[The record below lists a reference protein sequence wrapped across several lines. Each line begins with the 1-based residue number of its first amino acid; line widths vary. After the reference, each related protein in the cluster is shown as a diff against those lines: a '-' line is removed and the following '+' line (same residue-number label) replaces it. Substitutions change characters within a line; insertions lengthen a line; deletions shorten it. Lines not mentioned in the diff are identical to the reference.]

1 MTEEQPKRPLKR
13 STQAIVLAL
22 WQELQ
27 ARRGAIDACENLSS
41 VSLIVSVGRD
51 GNPGRILFRT
61 ESATNPEREP
71 R

>member
-1 MTEEQPKRPLKR
+1 MTSKPDSPPLKR

-41 VSLIVSVGRD
+41 VSFIVTVGRD
-51 GNPGRILFRT
+51 GKPGRVLFRT
-61 ESATNPEREP
+61 ESATHPEKP
-71 R
+71 